1 MSTRKSPFLSK
12 PMVVASNPEATH
24 IFKALATQTT
34 DIRSSRTLVHTAC
47 TNCLKTDGEYPE
59 VKMQRCATCKSVWY
73 CSKECQRAN
82 WSKHKLTC
90 KKIDGSGI
98 RRVVENFYSNPLLQ
112 QHLQACFVIHFDLL
126 NRPQLDKPFM
136 ARVDVAIEPAE
147 LSNFVSIFMGE
158 PVDQQEKMQGMLQI
172 NAFTPL
178 PASEM
183 PKLTPMRKSIWNNAR
198 DSANAH
204 GNQNHSVGL
213 VEFGNGDVGGHTI
226 TCPVFISNPA
236 LEMVR
241 LSDPWIMRSAITG
254 QQSEVPFNID
264 TCMEFMNTHIR
275 SDKKDQ
281 LLLRTPMRPSD
292 IQIIRDAGTGVD
304 TIAAQIL
311 LAKMRREKIYTL
323 QGVGP
328 EGTRSVPMVQ

>member
-1 MSTRKSPFLSK
+1 
-12 PMVVASNPEATH
+12 MVVASNPETIQ

-47 TNCLKTDGEYPE
+47 TNCLKTDYEYPE
-59 VKMQRCATCKSVWY
+59 SKMQRCATCKSVWY
-73 CSKECQRAN
+73 RSKECQKAN
-82 WSKHKLTC
+82 WPKHKSTC

-98 RRVVENFYSNPLLQ
+98 RRLVENFYSNTLLQ
-112 QHLQACFVIHFDLL
+112 RHLEACFVIHFDLL
-126 NRPQLDKPFM
+126 NHPQLDRPFM
-136 ARVDVAIEPAE
+136 ARVDVGIEPADIA
-147 LSNFVSIFMGE
+147 NFVSIFTGMDE
-158 PVDQQEKMQGMLQI
+158 QLDQQKKMQGMLQI

-183 PKLTPMRKSIWNNAR
+183 ANLTSTRKSIWRKAR
-198 DSANAH
+198 DGANAN
-204 GNQNHSVGL
+204 GNQNYSVGL

-226 TCPVFISNPA
+226 TCPVFISDPA

-241 LSDPWIMRSAITG
+241 ISDPWIMKSAITG

-292 IQIIRDAGTGVD
+292 IKIIHDAGAGVD

-311 LAKMRREKIYTL
+311 SAKMRREKIFTY
-323 QGVGP
+323 QKVGP
-328 EGTRSVPMVQ
+328 EGTRSIPMVQ